1 MKFSLFKLK
10 KKIKKLKIVFFDFD
24 GVFTNNFVFT
34 NENGI
39 ECVMSN
45 RSDGYGL
52 KLLREVGVNFL
63 IISSEV
69 NKVVEKRAEK
79 LRIDCH
85 SGVENKLVLLKKT
98 LDEKKISSDNA
109 AFVGNDINDIECMN
123 YLGFGVAVKDAFPDV
138 KKASNLILKKAG
150 GYGAVREFCE
160 IIYKIKLNTKDI
172 KF

>member
-1 MKFSLFKLK
+1 MKFSHFYIKE
-10 KKIKKLKIVFFDFD
+10 KIRNLKIVFFDFD

-34 NENGI
+34 NENGV

-52 KLLREVGVNFL
+52 KMLRKVGVDFL
-63 IISSEV
+63 IISSET

-79 LRIDCH
+79 LGIDCY
-85 SGVENKLVLLKKT
+85 SGVENKLALLKKT
-98 LDEKKISSDNA
+98 LEEKKISSDNA
-109 AFVGNDINDIECMN
+109 AFVGNDINDIECIN
-123 YLGFGVAVKDAFPDV
+123 YLGLGIAVKDAFPHV

-160 IIYKIKLNTKDI
+160 MIYKIKLNTKEI